1 MSLSPYGC
9 NYIFFTVKCPIF
21 QWKRCNDNKYNS
33 LVHNTNIISCAIYII
48 AKLVVLKKNIEYIKE
63 IKKIQEYLN
72 FGWENITYV
81 DILYMCEQIGIIQI
95 LNYDIVRTKLF
106 MYSNTDKGNVENIIQ
121 IIESFDVD
129 KIIYYIE

>member
-1 MSLSPYGC
+1 
-9 NYIFFTVKCPIF
+9 
-21 QWKRCNDNKYNS
+21 
-33 LVHNTNIISCAIYII
+33 
-48 AKLVVLKKNIEYIKE
+48 
-63 IKKIQEYLN
+63 
-72 FGWENITYV
+72 
-81 DILYMCEQIGIIQI
+81 MCEQIGIIQI